1 MRGTGGGGG
10 LVLPDD
16 RMPDSTFRTSS
27 KTGSAELSSVS
38 ASKVEGTVQNACYR
52 SSSSSLAGLSL
63 CKTSQAK
70 ESQNRQPSFPDQR
83 KKSKI
88 RKRTSSRRILQQLG
102 VYCLSWQLDIAH
114 YTPPDERI
122 LDRGLPSSQ
131 PTGPTLRQSQEQS
144 SNQGR
149 GGAPCEDVARG
160 RAPGSSR
167 VGC

>member
-1 MRGTGGGGG
+1 MRATDAGGG

-27 KTGSAELSSVS
+27 KTESAELSSVS
-38 ASKVEGTVQNACYR
+38 ASKVEDTVQNAYYR

-63 CKTSQAK
+63 CMTSQAK
-70 ESQNRQPSFPDQR
+70 ESQNHQPSSPVQR
-83 KKSKI
+83 KKSKV
-88 RKRTSSRRILQQLG
+88 RKRTTSRRILQQLG

-131 PTGPTLRQSQEQS
+131 PTHPTLHQSQEQNS
-144 SNQGR
+144 KQER
-149 GGAPCEDVARG
+149 GGVPCEDVARG